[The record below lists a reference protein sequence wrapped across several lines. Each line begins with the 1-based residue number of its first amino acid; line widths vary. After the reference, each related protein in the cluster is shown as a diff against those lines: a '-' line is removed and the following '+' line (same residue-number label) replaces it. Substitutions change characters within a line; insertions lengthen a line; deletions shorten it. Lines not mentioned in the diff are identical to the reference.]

1 MKIDK
6 KGIELIKEFEG
17 CKLKA
22 YQDSVGVWTIGYG
35 HTKGFKAIDGKPPKL
50 SKNEVIT
57 QKQAE
62 QLLIE
67 DLADAENAVNR
78 LVQVEINQDMF
89 DALVSFTYNLGSGNL
104 SKSKLLRL
112 LNQGKYSEAAE
123 QFPRWVFAGGQKL
136 DGLVRRRKAEQK
148 LFRSGKE

>member
-1 MKIDK
+1 MKTDK

-35 HTKGFKAIDGKPPKL
+35 HTKGVKKGD
-50 SKNEVIT
+50 VIT
-57 QKQAE
+57 QDQAN
-62 QLLIE
+62 QFLIE

-78 LVQVEINQDMF
+78 LVKVEINQDMF
-89 DALVSFTYNLGSGNL
+89 DALSSFTFNLGAGSL
-104 SKSKLLRL
+104 QSSTLLKL
-112 LNQGKYSEAAE
+112 LNQGKYSEASE
-123 QFPRWVFAGGQKL
+123 QFTRWVFAGGQKL

>member
-1 MKIDK
+1 MKTDK

-35 HTKGFKAIDGKPPKL
+35 HTKGVKKGD
-50 SKNEVIT
+50 VIT
-57 QKQAE
+57 QDQAN
-62 QLLIE
+62 QFLIE

-78 LVQVEINQDMF
+78 LVEVEINQDMF

-104 SKSKLLRL
+104 SKSTLLRL
-112 LNQGKYSEAAE
+112 LNQGRYSEASD
-123 QFPRWVFAGGQKL
+123 QFLIWNKAGGVVL
-136 DGLVRRRKAEQK
+136 NGLVRRRKAEQK